1 MPPCCIYNL
10 CTSESVPSPGE
21 EMEVLAQNLLSD
33 FGDAAICHPPVV
45 ASGLA
50 ESDPAPVMVLQGWP
64 TLSVKVL

>member
-1 MPPCCIYNL
+1 
-10 CTSESVPSPGE
+10 
-21 EMEVLAQNLLSD
+21 MEVLAQNLLSD